1 VIEEILNLLKGSSI
15 NIFLNR
21 VNICKYVF
29 RNDDHIRQIKVN
41 KAIYK
46 TIHTDKIL
54 IPYGRVNLDIVWHV
68 LIKEGGCNMQ
78 YPVDKYDIFWHAL
91 IYIIAAKNEMEV

>member
-1 VIEEILNLLKGSSI
+1 MIW
-15 NIFLNR
+15 
-21 VNICKYVF
+21 
-29 RNDDHIRQIKVN
+29 
-41 KAIYK
+41 
-46 TIHTDKIL
+46 
-54 IPYGRVNLDIVWHV
+54 YGRVNLDIVWHV